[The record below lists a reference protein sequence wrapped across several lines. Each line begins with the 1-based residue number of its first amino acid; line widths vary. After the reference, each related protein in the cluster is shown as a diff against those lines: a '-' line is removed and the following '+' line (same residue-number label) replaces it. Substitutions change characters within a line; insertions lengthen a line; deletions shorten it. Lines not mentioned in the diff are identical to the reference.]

1 MYLTSPTPHDH
12 PPDRIDAGYHR
23 QDRRVH
29 AREVVH
35 TRCFDPVVVHVGHE
49 ATVRHGLG
57 YRAGELGLDRGLEDG
72 EDEVRELRD
81 SRADE
86 DEPGQESGQWHPVV
100 QAEGRQGVEGRPDER
115 EDHEKRPLRPA
126 DIEQPAHGGPEP
138 GPILLDHVDLQRRH
152 RQEESRKDDLGV
164 ERPSQI
170 RLDPQ
175 DQRDQARSAH
185 DDDRRQPDTSVAGS
199 HRHRDEQH
207 RGNHARDLNSFRRFH
222 RVTFS
227 CQRLLTMFG
236 FPAAER
242 GAVRQK
248 GKTKGRI
255 LAAARKHFAA
265 SGYERATIRA
275 IAAAVGVDPALVMRY
290 FGNKEKL
297 FAAAAEFDLRLP
309 DLTAVPRG
317 TVGSVLV
324 GHFLDRW
331 ESDDS
336 LQALLRAAV
345 SHRVAVARLRAI
357 FATAATRV
365 GLVATQ
371 MLGMALCRYV
381 LRLPPVMALD
391 RAAVIEWLGP
401 TIQHYLIGAKRLRG

>member
-1 MYLTSPTPHDH
+1 
-12 PPDRIDAGYHR
+12 
-23 QDRRVH
+23 
-29 AREVVH
+29 
-35 TRCFDPVVVHVGHE
+35 
-49 ATVRHGLG
+49 
-57 YRAGELGLDRGLEDG
+57 
-72 EDEVRELRD
+72 
-81 SRADE
+81 
-86 DEPGQESGQWHPVV
+86 
-100 QAEGRQGVEGRPDER
+100 
-115 EDHEKRPLRPA
+115 
-126 DIEQPAHGGPEP
+126 
-138 GPILLDHVDLQRRH
+138 
-152 RQEESRKDDLGV
+152 
-164 ERPSQI
+164 
-170 RLDPQ
+170 
-175 DQRDQARSAH
+175 
-185 DDDRRQPDTSVAGS
+185 
-199 HRHRDEQH
+199 
-207 RGNHARDLNSFRRFH
+207 
-222 RVTFS
+222 
-227 CQRLLTMFG
+227 MFG

-248 GKTKGRI
+248 VKTKGRI

-275 IAAAVGVDPALVMRY
+275 VAAEAGIDPALVMRY

-357 FATAATRV
+357 FATQVMPAVAPLSKDRATAATRV

-401 TIQHYLIGAKRLRG
+401 TIQHYLIGAKRLSG